1 MLVVTFNAF
10 NNLEYQGNSTSWP
23 VSKKKLIVKFK
34 TLLEFI
40 NRTYCQFREVLHLH
54 QLSTSISNICCKN
67 GGWLSLILWLTYYR
81 SEQSIKR
88 RRNELS
94 QQVSLSSKE
103 GESGR
108 LEVRLTASLQVEVQ
122 IKDQVSVPFEAV
134 KSRKISQK
142 IKVWLQ
148 IKVEVSEVSL
158 KVHP

>member
-1 MLVVTFNAF
+1 
-10 NNLEYQGNSTSWP
+10 
-23 VSKKKLIVKFK
+23 LIHFYK
-34 TLLEFI
+34 
-40 NRTYCQFREVLHLH
+40 
-54 QLSTSISNICCKN
+54 
-67 GGWLSLILWLTYYR
+67 R
-81 SEQSIKR
+81 SEQSIK

-122 IKDQVSVPFEAV
+122 IKDQVAVPFEAI
-134 KSRKISQK
+134 KSRKISQE